1 MEELGQIRAGWPW
14 IVLVLQREEF
24 SEMDLL
30 TGGTESTRSQGGN
43 MTQMFKCP
51 ACGLDL
57 RPGTLFCSGC
67 GVYLP
72 PEGPLPTEPLPEE
85 ELPTS
90 QIGPE
95 ALVDEYDDAEVLE
108 TAMALCI
115 VVVRSNRQALFLL
128 PIDEINLGRRDAAYG
143 IFPDLDLTPDGG
155 LEEGVSRKH
164 AKIYQRGN
172 RFLVEDV
179 GSANGTYLNNQRIT
193 PHLPYVLQ
201 EGDMLQLGRLQM
213 VVEFG

>member
-1 MEELGQIRAGWPW
+1 
-14 IVLVLQREEF
+14 
-24 SEMDLL
+24 MDLL
-30 TGGTESTRSQGGN
+30 TSGTESPRPKSGN
-43 MTQMFKCP
+43 MTHMLKCP
-51 ACGLDL
+51 ACGFGL
-57 RPGTLFCSGC
+57 RPGTLFCSEC

-85 ELPTS
+85 ELPKS
-90 QIGPE
+90 QVGPE
-95 ALVDEYDDAEVLE
+95 ALVDKHDDVESLE

-115 VVVRSNRQALFLL
+115 VIVRSNRQALFLL
-128 PIDEINLGRRDAAYG
+128 PIDEISLGRRDASYSV
-143 IFPDLDLTPDGG
+143 FPDLDLTPDGG
-155 LEEGVSRKH
+155 LAEGVSRKH

-193 PHLPYVLQ
+193 PNLPYVLQ
-201 EGDMLQLGRLQM
+201 EGDMLQLGRLQI